1 MEMRV
6 KFVLTSLFIPVF
18 LLLTP
23 GAGAQDIKGR
33 AIKLGYSVARDHPYG
48 LGVTKFG
55 EIVGQK
61 SGGKIKVTGYADGSL
76 GAEAATISSAQGGT
90 MEMTLVSSAPLV
102 GVVKEFA
109 LFDFPFLLND
119 EKEADALLDGP
130 VGKQLLDKLSEKGL
144 IGLCYWENGFRNV
157 TNSKRPIAKA
167 EDLQGLKI
175 RTMQNP
181 VYTDLFNTL
190 GANAVPMA
198 FTEVYTA
205 LETRAID
212 AQENPYPV
220 IHASKFNEVQKYL
233 SATKHSYA
241 PAPVLVSKKFWD
253 RLSDDEKKILQDS
266 CVETRS
272 YQRQVSRD
280 LSAKMLEDLKA
291 KGMTFNEL
299 PPDEVAKIRE
309 KAKPI
314 IAKYTK
320 EVGED
325 LVKQAYAE
333 IDKVRKQK

>member
-1 MEMRV
+1 
-6 KFVLTSLFIPVF
+6 
-18 LLLTP
+18 
-23 GAGAQDIKGR
+23 
-33 AIKLGYSVARDHPYG
+33 
-48 LGVTKFG
+48 
-55 EIVGQK
+55 
-61 SGGKIKVTGYADGSL
+61 
-76 GAEAATISSAQGGT
+76 
-90 MEMTLVSSAPLV
+90 
-102 GVVKEFA
+102 VVKEFA
-109 LFDFPFLLND
+109 LLDFPFLLND
-119 EKEADALLDGP
+119 EREADALLDGP
-130 VGKQLLDKLSEKGL
+130 VGKQLLDKLPEKGL

-157 TNSKRPIAKA
+157 TNSRRPIAKA

-181 VYTDLFNTL
+181 VYTDLFNSL

-253 RLSDDEKKILQDS
+253 RLSADEKKVLQDS
-266 CVETRS
+266 CNEARE
-272 YQRQVSRD
+272 YQRKVSRD
-280 LSAKMLEDLKA
+280 LSAKMLADLKA
-291 KGMTFNEL
+291 KGMTFNEI
-299 PPDEVAKIRE
+299 PPEEMAKIRE

-333 IDKVRKQK
+333 IEKVRQQK